1 LVAAAGIPSLLFA
14 VYQKYHSTMTPPLL
28 SVAEARVLG
37 VLVEKQRTVPDT
49 YPLTLNALVAGC
61 NQKSSR
67 DPVLSLTDTEVQD
80 ALDGLKARSMA
91 METSGGRVM
100 RYAHNAERALALPSQ
115 STAILATLLLR
126 GPQTAG
132 ELRIN
137 TERMH
142 RFADISTVEAFLNE
156 LAEREAGALVAE
168 LPRTPGT
175 RETRWMQLL
184 SESAPPSTPG
194 EAATVALDGA
204 RESPALAQDVGALRD
219 EVAALRNEVAALR
232 TEIDALRNERGG

>member
-1 LVAAAGIPSLLFA
+1 
-14 VYQKYHSTMTPPLL
+14 MTPPLL

-61 NQKSSR
+61 NQRSSR
-67 DPVLSLTDTEVQD
+67 DPVLTLTDTEVQQ
-80 ALDGLKARSMA
+80 ALDDLKARSMA

-100 RYAHNAERALALPSQ
+100 RYAHNAERALSLPSQ
-115 STAILATLLLR
+115 SVAILAALLLR

-132 ELRIN
+132 ELRIG

-156 LAEREAGALVAE
+156 LAERQAGALVAQ
-168 LPRTPGT
+168 LPRAPGT
-175 RETRWMQLL
+175 RAR
-184 SESAPPSTPG
+184 PSW
-194 EAATVALDGA
+194 
-204 RESPALAQDVGALRD
+204 RS
-219 EVAALRNEVAALR
+219 
-232 TEIDALRNERGG
+232 

>member
-1 LVAAAGIPSLLFA
+1 
-14 VYQKYHSTMTPPLL
+14 MTPPRL

-61 NQKSSR
+61 NQRSSR
-67 DPVLSLTDTEVQD
+67 DPVLTLTDTEVQQ
-80 ALDGLKARSMA
+80 ALDDLKARSMA

-115 STAILATLLLR
+115 SVAILAALLLR

-132 ELRIN
+132 ELRIG

-156 LAEREAGALVAE
+156 LAERQAGALVAQ
-168 LPRTPGT
+168 LPR
-175 RETRWMQLL
+175 
-184 SESAPPSTPG
+184 APYG
-194 EAATVALDGA
+194 
-204 RESPALAQDVGALRD
+204 SPPQ
-219 EVAALRNEVAALR
+219 
-232 TEIDALRNERGG
+232 

>member
-1 LVAAAGIPSLLFA
+1 
-14 VYQKYHSTMTPPLL
+14 MTASLL

-67 DPVLSLTDTEVQD
+67 DPVLSLTDTDVQQ
-80 ALDGLKARSMA
+80 ALDDLKARSLA

-100 RYAHNAERALALPSQ
+100 RYAHNAERGLGLPSQ
-115 STAILATLLLR
+115 SVAILAALLLR

-156 LAEREAGALVAE
+156 LAERAAGALVAE
-168 LPRTPGT
+168 LSRAPGT

-184 SESAPPSTPG
+184 SDSAPPSAPS
-194 EAATVALDGA
+194 EAATVAIDA
-204 RESPALAQDVGALRD
+204 RRDSPTLAHDVGVLRD
-219 EVAALRNEVAALR
+219 EVAALRNEIDKLRAEIEALR
-232 TEIDALRNERGG
+232 RDHG

>member
-1 LVAAAGIPSLLFA
+1 
-14 VYQKYHSTMTPPLL
+14 MNPLL

-37 VLVEKQRTVPDT
+37 VLVEKQCTVPDT

-67 DPVLSLTDTEVQD
+67 DPVLSLGDTEVQE

-115 STAILATLLLR
+115 SIAILAALLLR

-168 LPRTPGT
+168 LPRAPGT
-175 RETRWMQLL
+175 REARWMQLL
-184 SESAPPSTPG
+184 SEAAPPP
-194 EAATVALDGA
+194 AASEGATGALDA
-204 RESPALAQDVGALRD
+204 PRDSPALAQDVGLLRD
-219 EVAALRNEVAALR
+219 EVAALRNDLAALR
-232 TEIDALRNERGG
+232 AEFEALRNERRS